1 MINPMEMTGKC
12 VLVTGASS
20 GIGRATARLLSE
32 LGARLVLVGRD
43 RERLQCTADML
54 EGSGHCIEAVDLAK
68 HADLPRW
75 FNDLLPQ
82 CGPLSALVHSAGVAL
97 TRPFRLTGEKDLRA
111 VMQINFDAAFRLA
124 QGFRQKKVCLG
135 GGSIVFVA
143 SVAGLV
149 GQPGIAAY
157 SASKGALIAL
167 SRALAMELA
176 RDGIRV
182 NCVAPGHVQ
191 TEMADGSSKVLTPE
205 QVEDIARYHPLGVGS
220 AEDVAHAIAF
230 LVAKTGRWITG
241 TTIVVDGGYTA
252 H

>member
-32 LGARLVLVGRD
+32 LGARLALVGRD
-43 RERLQCTADML
+43 VERLQCTADVL
-54 EGSGHCIEAVDLAK
+54 EGSGHCIEAVDLAN
-68 HADLPRW
+68 HANLTRW
-75 FNDLLPQ
+75 LNDLVSK
-82 CGPLSALVHSAGVAL
+82 CGPLSALVHSAGVGL
-97 TRPFRLTGEKDLRA
+97 TRPFRLIEEEDLRA
-111 VMQINFDAAFRLA
+111 VMQINFEVAFRLA
-124 QGFRQKKVCLG
+124 QGFRQKRVCSG

-157 SASKGALIAL
+157 SASKGALIAM

-176 RDGIRV
+176 RDDIRV
-182 NCVAPGHVQ
+182 NCVAPGRVR
-191 TEMADGSSKVLTPE
+191 TEMADGSRKLLTPE
-205 QVEDIARYHPLGVGS
+205 QIEEIARYHPLGVGNV
-220 AEDVAHAIAF
+220 EDVAHAIAF
-230 LVAKTGRWITG
+230 LIAKTGRWITG
-241 TTIVVDGGYTA
+241 TTMVVDGGYTA